1 MMLLLSRAIDY
12 LNIELETTDTQ
23 INFIDSANIS
33 NYALEGVQTCIDAGI
48 LKNEGYF
55 MPKNIVTRA
64 DMATMF
70 TKIVKLTLS

>member
-1 MMLLLSRAIDY
+1 MLLLSRAIDY
-12 LNIELETTDTQ
+12 LNIEVQSTDIQ

-33 NYALEGVQTCIDAGI
+33 SYALEGIETCINAGI

-55 MPKNIVTRA
+55 MPKNLVTRA

-70 TKIVKLTLS
+70 TKIIKLTL